1 MSYKLQE
8 YTSTAKLRPFA
19 VKLLRKVR
27 AAILRYPEKVDM
39 NDWIDEPRCGTA
51 ACIGG
56 WCCIIAHGGMRKTA
70 QTYKKIENF
79 GPEAFRLLGFKPRE
93 SFHSDLLY
101 DSLFT
106 PDGLY
111 SPVGTKDYA
120 KEVADRI
127 DSFIAQ
133 HT

>member
-8 YTSTAKLRPFA
+8 YTPEAKLRPSA

-39 NDWIDEPRCGTA
+39 NDWIDAPRCGTA

-56 WCCIIAHGGMRKTA
+56 WCCIIAHGGMRKTE
-70 QTYKKIENF
+70 QTYKKIGDF
-79 GPEAFRLLGFKPRE
+79 GLEAVRLLGFKPCERL
-93 SFHSDLLY
+93 LLY
-101 DSLFT
+101 NSLFT
-106 PDGLY
+106 TFGFCN
-111 SPVGTKDYA
+111 PVGTKAYA